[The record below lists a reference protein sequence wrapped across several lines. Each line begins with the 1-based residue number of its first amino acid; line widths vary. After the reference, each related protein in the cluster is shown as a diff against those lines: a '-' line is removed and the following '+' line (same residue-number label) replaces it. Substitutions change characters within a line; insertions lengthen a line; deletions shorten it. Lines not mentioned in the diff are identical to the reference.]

1 MASVPSPIDPR
12 RIIDVTAPL
21 REGLVTWPGV
31 VERFHRNVAVS
42 MEAGDSMTVSG
53 FRLGAHTGTHV
64 DAPCHFLPGT
74 GGVESLP
81 LDALIGD
88 AWVVRV
94 PDEQPVI
101 TADVLETANV
111 PSGVSRLL
119 FKSRNSGWSR
129 REEAFREG
137 YVACDESAADWCLD
151 RGIRLVGIDYL
162 SIEPFDADAWDH
174 PVHRTLLGAG
184 VVIVESLELADAE
197 PGACSLIVLPLLV
210 PGSDGAPARAVLVEG
225 AGLPGQS

>member
-1 MASVPSPIDPR
+1 M
-12 RIIDVTAPL
+12 IDVTAPL

-31 VERFHRNVAVS
+31 VERFHRDVMVS
-42 MEAGDSMTVSG
+42 LDAGDPMTVSA

-64 DAPCHFLPGT
+64 DAPCHFLPGA

-88 AWVVRV
+88 AHVIRV
-94 PDEQPVI
+94 PNEDLLI
-101 TADVLETANV
+101 TADVLDAATV

-129 REEAFREG
+129 RDTEFRED
-137 YVACDESAADWCLD
+137 YVACDESVADWCLD

-162 SIEPFDADAWDH
+162 SIEPFDADARDY
-174 PVHRTLLGAG
+174 PVHRALLDAG
-184 VVIVESLELADAE
+184 IVIVESMELADVDAG
-197 PGACSLIVLPLLV
+197 PYLLIVLPLLV
-210 PGSDGAPARAVLVEG
+210 PGSDGAPARAVLVADG
-225 AGLPGQS
+225 DPQGQS